1 MDSKPVDVNVG
12 RFGLSKQQL
21 IEQAY
26 ERLTVSATI
35 AGFSLGPLSADGVE
49 IFDPQGDLFK
59 KVNPEELIT
68 LRGLLSLK
76 RNPIGDLTP

>member
-35 AGFSLGPLSADGVE
+35 EGFSLGPLSADGVE
-49 IFDPQGDLFK
+49 IFDPNGDLFK
-59 KVNPEELIT
+59 TVKPEELIT
-68 LRGLLSLK
+68 LRGLLS
-76 RNPIGDLTP
+76 I